1 MTRSGGSFSTLSDI
15 YLAAQTAELS
25 FCHQLKNGGSYVVD
39 NLCDSDSAVALGN
52 GNCLYDGRPDPYTAR
67 NCYHSGA
74 GTRHPRAEGPLAG

>member
-1 MTRSGGSFSTLSDI
+1 M
-15 YLAAQTAELS
+15 
-25 FCHQLKNGGSYVVD
+25 D